1 MYKMKERSIYILI
14 AMMAV
19 VLITSAY
26 GAYRDGDGDDDN
38 KESQRKGR
46 NLDVVN
52 KTIDT
57 SSDVIGASGAGTSYK
72 TAKTHLDTSARA
84 NGPYVDEGPNVYKG
98 KASGYNLDNDSDS
111 DSDSDSN
118 SDSNSDSDSESNGG
132 ESKSNGGDS
141 KSNGGYNDTK
151 SSESKVKY
159 IIKSISKLFKE
170 IFSKWGNQGTIMA
183 PSGMEEMNPD
193 VLSTNTTTVEG
204 LRIREK
210 FKKSVKSGM
219 RNIKDAFGGR
229 RRR

>member
-1 MYKMKERSIYILI
+1 MKERSIYILI

-111 DSDSDSN
+111 DSN
-118 SDSNSDSDSESNGG
+118 SDSNSDSDSDSDSD
-132 ESKSNGGDS
+132 SKSNGGDS

-151 SSESKVKY
+151 SSDSKVKY

>member
-26 GAYRDGDGDDDN
+26 GAYHDGDGDDDN

-72 TAKTHLDTSARA
+72 TAKTHLDTSAKA

-111 DSDSDSN
+111 DSN
-118 SDSNSDSDSESNGG
+118 SDSNSDSDSDSD
-132 ESKSNGGDS
+132 SKSNGGD
-141 KSNGGYNDTK
+141 NDTK

-193 VLSTNTTTVEG
+193 VLSTNTTIVEG